1 MAELRVGNFDL
12 VDVNY
17 WYVKRTPNTESR
29 SCTASTRCS
38 SPKRRREDRKTT
50 HLRIAQVYDLP
61 LQMEMERLI
70 EKVHDE
76 TEAIDLSPQSIEAV
90 KLEHRHNH
98 PYEQ

>member
-1 MAELRVGNFDL
+1 MSKELPTQNPDRVL
-12 VDVNY
+12 PAPDVL
-17 WYVKRTPNTESR
+17 
-29 SCTASTRCS
+29 
-38 SPKRRREDRKTT
+38 RRNVVEKLAKLPDS
-50 HLRIAQVYDLP
+50 RIAQVYDLL

-70 EKVHDE
+70 EEVHDE

>member
-1 MAELRVGNFDL
+1 MSKELPTQNPDRL
-12 VDVNY
+12 LPAPDVL
-17 WYVKRTPNTESR
+17 
-29 SCTASTRCS
+29 
-38 SPKRRREDRKTT
+38 RRNVVEKLAKLPDS
-50 HLRIAQVYDLP
+50 RIAQVYDLL

-70 EKVHDE
+70 EEVHDE